1 MDKKL
6 YRKESIEKISS
17 PDELNDY
24 LKVAN
29 PRVWLVLAALGIILI
44 GGVVWVCTTNPEI
57 LTFFVN

>member
-24 LKVAN
+24 LKVAS
-29 PRVWLVLAALGIILI
+29 PRVWLVLAALGTILI
-44 GGVVWVCTTNPEI
+44 GGVVWVCTASPEL